1 MRSRSVVSSASG
13 ASALAERATKVLQ
26 RRRGGT
32 KGTQSPKKQS
42 EVAVERSTFPFPA
55 SASLVTRKQREA
67 APFDEDYPETFVRE
81 VAVESW
87 RAPLSAK
94 STPGKAAAKKS
105 KRSAIDRS
113 GFVNRYKSS
122 ERFIDSTGN
131 DLPMG
136 LTPRL
141 VHDEPQPNFSYESEV
156 STTSS
161 VAAASS
167 DDGSER
173 YIHER
178 TPSMKSES
186 TAGPMGID
194 EDFQHESST
203 NMHAMRN
210 AYESVTAADLAQD
223 LKEEL
228 TGTLAGSIEAMK
240 HLASEFGKLT
250 SGAQNVACETTSYI
264 KAYVRPAT
272 QLNSIQSDEEEVAI
286 EVEYIGDD
294 EESSIDEGE
303 ELYDKA
309 SQQME
314 SESGAPA
321 GQSSAEV
328 YI

>member
-1 MRSRSVVSSASG
+1 MSA
-13 ASALAERATKVLQ
+13 R
-26 RRRGGT
+26 
-32 KGTQSPKKQS
+32 
-42 EVAVERSTFPFPA
+42 
-55 SASLVTRKQREA
+55 
-67 APFDEDYPETFVRE
+67 
-81 VAVESW
+81 
-87 RAPLSAK
+87 
-94 STPGKAAAKKS
+94 STPGKEAATKKL

-131 DLPMG
+131 DLAMG

-141 VHDEPQPNFSYESEV
+141 VHEEPQPNFSYGSEV

-167 DDGSER
+167 DDGSEP
-173 YIHER
+173 YINE
-178 TPSMKSES
+178 TTASMKSDS

-194 EDFQHESST
+194 QDFRHESSN

-228 TGTLAGSIEAMK
+228 TGTLSGSIEAMK
-240 HLASEFGKLT
+240 NLASEFGKLT
-250 SGAQNVACETTSYI
+250 SGAQQVTCETTSYR
-264 KAYVRPAT
+264 KAYIRPAK

-303 ELYDKA
+303 YLFDKA
-309 SQQME
+309 SQHID

-328 YI
+328 HI